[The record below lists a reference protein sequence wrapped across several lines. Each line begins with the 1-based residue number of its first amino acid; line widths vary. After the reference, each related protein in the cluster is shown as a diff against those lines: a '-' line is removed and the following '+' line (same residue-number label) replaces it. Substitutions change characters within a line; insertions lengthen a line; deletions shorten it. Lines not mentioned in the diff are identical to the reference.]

1 MTGIKI
7 VRAFSNSSY
16 RGAVE
21 CIAKDRIN
29 FSQRALLE
37 ARVRLGAKQ
46 TAKMIALNDAVL
58 SRGELSRLV
67 LLCTPNQRLRGDFG
81 ETFSLPNKMAS
92 LKIGG

>member
-7 VRAFSNSSY
+7 VRAFFNSSY
-16 RGAVE
+16 REAVE

-67 LLCTPNQRLRGDFG
+67 LLCTRINGCAAILAKHFRCRIKWQ
-81 ETFSLPNKMAS
+81 A
-92 LKIGG
+92 